1 MTQATETRK
10 HKSKLMTMFLLD
22 FEKVTG
28 QRVTMELIRSKWW
41 KDMRQAYI
49 DIFLPLAREK
59 ETKKNVHSSDRV
71 GTAVD
76 RRVRGL
82 GSGERITK

>member
-10 HKSKLMTMFLLD
+10 HKSRLMTMFLLD

-28 QRVTMELIRSKWW
+28 QRVTMEMIQSKWW
-41 KDMRQAYI
+41 KDMRDTFV

-59 ETKKNVHSSDRV
+59 EIKKNVNR
-71 GTAVD
+71 
-76 RRVRGL
+76 
-82 GSGERITK
+82 